1 MILNQV
7 LILIDLSLWNREQV
21 MLILKYTFH
30 QFRAFVKYYQVNQE
44 WPYKFSL

>member
-30 QFRAFVKYYQVNQE
+30 QFRAFVEYG
-44 WPYKFSL
+44 